1 MRHMIKIKQKKNGKI
16 KFETYGTGEQLV
28 NEFSEGI
35 ADFCH
40 EIGKRFGDE
49 DGADAYWRI
58 LLRSAEILLIKF
70 DIDVSE
76 YEVENE
82 SPMSILADMMSK
94 AISPDD
100 GMIDDLPFGC
110 NKKHPSD

>member
-16 KFETYGTGEQLV
+16 RFKTYGTGEQLV
-28 NEFSEGI
+28 NEFAEGI
-35 ADFCH
+35 ADLCH
-40 EIGKRFGDE
+40 EISDRFEEE

-58 LLRSAEILLIKF
+58 LLRSAEILLLKF

-110 NKKHPSD
+110 NKKHPTD

>member
-35 ADFCH
+35 ADLCH
-40 EIGKRFGDE
+40 EISDRFGEE

-58 LLRSAEILLIKF
+58 LLRSAEIMLLKF

-76 YEVENE
+76 YDVSEE

-100 GMIDDLPFGC
+100 GIIDDLPFGSK
-110 NKKHPSD
+110 KKHPTD

>member
-1 MRHMIKIKQKKNGKI
+1 MIKIKQKKNGKI

-28 NEFSEGI
+28 SEFSEGI

-58 LLRSAEILLIKF
+58 LLRAAEILLLKF

-76 YEVENE
+76 YDVSEE

-94 AISPDD
+94 AISSDD
-100 GMIDDLPFGC
+100 GMIDDLPFDSK
-110 NKKHPSD
+110 KKHPTD